1 MKNKVKH
8 FKRGKMYYYPT
19 EEYLSSN
26 DNVSAKIYLGTQDDE
41 KEIERT
47 VGFYETYEE
56 AKEAAEELGL
66 VSDKR
71 LKMIKYHKELLEK
84 MSNRFYNE
92 YKNIIGNKASVDK
105 DDVEIAASISYQ
117 ILNED
122 LGKMVSLLDSVVKN
136 LNEKI

>member
-1 MKNKVKH
+1 
-8 FKRGKMYYYPT
+8 
-19 EEYLSSN
+19 
-26 DNVSAKIYLGTQDDE
+26 VSAKIYLGTQDDE

-122 LGKMVSLLDSVVKN
+122 LGKMVSLLDSVVKD